1 MTLKRQ
7 TGHQTLAGTRTTT
20 TGSHAGLTHK
30 MVSMLIVLH
39 ERVNRHEH
47 DFDFQKLNFIKM

>member
-20 TGSHAGLTHK
+20 AGSHAGLTHK
-30 MVSMLIVLH
+30 MVSMPIVIH
-39 ERVNRHEH
+39 ERVNRH
-47 DFDFQKLNFIKM
+47 DLDFQKLNIIKM